1 MNNLPKFFR
10 IGVYGLLIQ
19 NNKVLMSKENIQG
32 KEVYKFPGGGLIFGE
47 GTKDTLQREFAE
59 ELNIKIEILQHIY
72 TTDFFVQSAF
82 HKDYQVIA
90 IYYLV
95 KSKDVLPE
103 NNFSKNNITFLW
115 QTIDENSVNL
125 LKFDTDKKALETLL
139 LFSTLK

>member
-1 MNNLPKFFR
+1 MSHLPKFFR

-19 NNKVLMSKENIQG
+19 DNKILMSKEIIQG
-32 KEVYKFPGGGLIFGE
+32 KEVYKFPGGGLMFGE
-47 GTKDTLQREFAE
+47 GTKDTLQREFTE
-59 ELNIKIEILQHIY
+59 ELNIKIDILQHIY

-95 KSKDVLPE
+95 KSNVVLPK

-115 QTIDENSVNL
+115 QNIEENSVNL
-125 LKFDTDKKALETLL
+125 LTFDTDKKALKTLMHQI
-139 LFSTLK
+139 SKI